1 MKKRCSGCKKDQ
13 DEQMFID
20 GKAVRATCFN
30 CQSSNKMRKKQSR
43 NPSRSENEE
52 GNEIFEKPLIEFEEL
67 TDELLLAMD
76 EHTSSCDKE
85 NLEIEY
91 ATSFNFEKIIN
102 TNSLSGDP
110 KTIASQVEQMSLSQN
125 LPGIFLAN

>member
-1 MKKRCSGCKKDQ
+1 
-13 DEQMFID
+13 MFID
-20 GKAVRATCFN
+20 RKAVRATYFN
-30 CQSSNKMRKKQSR
+30 CRSSNKMRKKQSR

-52 GNEIFEKPLIEFEEL
+52 DNEIFEKPLIEFEEL

-102 TNSLSGDP
+102 TNSLSEDP
-110 KTIASQVEQMSLSQN
+110 KTIAEIIIEAVQN
-125 LPGIFLAN
+125 ADDYKWIYVLYLN